1 MDRVRRELDIVD
13 PVPILYCTD
22 FRILALAVVK
32 VHVSINRK
40 QSSKEEKRP
49 HPFLEVCVIQ
59 LRKILERHWEGRWN
73 EVVLCGV
80 HPVDLHDS
88 ESYVILFA
96 FSKIM

>member
-22 FRILALAVVK
+22 FRILALATMK
-32 VHVSINRK
+32 VHMSIDRK

-59 LRKILERHWEGRWN
+59 LRKILEGHWELAWN
-73 EVVLCGV
+73 CVIKNLKIEKSYLLTIS
-80 HPVDLHDS
+80 LHRGL
-88 ESYVILFA
+88 I
-96 FSKIM
+96 